1 MAEQRF
7 ELLVDKVP
15 YQVTAEPFSF
25 NAETR
30 YRITYNG
37 SDDHIMAYDL
47 SLGRYAAIDDDA
59 GTLPDS
65 LERAIAERLS
75 NGRPYA

>member
-15 YQVTAEPFSF
+15 YQITAEPFSF
-25 NAETR
+25 NEETR

-37 SDDHIMAYDL
+37 SDDHILAYD
-47 SLGRYAAIDDDA
+47 STLGRLAAIDDDA
-59 GTLPDS
+59 GTLPDN
-65 LERAIAERLS
+65 LERAIAERLQS
-75 NGRPYA
+75 GRP